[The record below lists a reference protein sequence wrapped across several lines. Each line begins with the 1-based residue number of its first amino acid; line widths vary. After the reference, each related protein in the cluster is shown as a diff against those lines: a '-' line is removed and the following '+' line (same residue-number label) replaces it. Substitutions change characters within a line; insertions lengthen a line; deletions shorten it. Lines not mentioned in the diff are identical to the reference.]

1 MQTDQQMIQPRIAAI
16 NDLSGFGR
24 CSLTVILP
32 VLAAAGM
39 EVCPLPTAVLSSHN
53 GFPDRTFCDLTGQ
66 LLPAAEQWRRLGL
79 RFDAIYSGF
88 LGSVQQIDIVRNIF
102 SMLSGGE
109 TLRFVDPV
117 MGDNGRLYSCYSAVM
132 AEKMKKLVACA
143 DVVVPNL
150 TEAALL
156 LGEEPVLEPTEEQT
170 QQMLHRLGEL
180 GPRLTVLTG
189 VRRGGRIGAA
199 VYDRGTSRI
208 GYALA
213 DSIDGSFHGTGDLF
227 AAVML
232 AALLRGESP
241 QTAAGTAAGF
251 VSRTIRAT
259 QEAGTDPRFG
269 VRFEPLLPELMR
281 MLGIVS

>member
-1 MQTDQQMIQPRIAAI
+1 
-16 NDLSGFGR
+16 
-24 CSLTVILP
+24 
-32 VLAAAGM
+32 
-39 EVCPLPTAVLSSHN
+39 
-53 GFPDRTFCDLTGQ
+53 
-66 LLPAAEQWRRLGL
+66 
-79 RFDAIYSGF
+79 
-88 LGSVQQIDIVRNIF
+88 
-102 SMLSGGE
+102 
-109 TLRFVDPV
+109 

-132 AEKMKKLVACA
+132 AEKMKELVACA

-199 VYDRGTSRI
+199 IYDRGTGRI

-213 DSIDGSFHGTGDLF
+213 DSIDGSFHGTRLF

-241 QTAAGTAAGF
+241 KLRRNRGRVCFAHH
-251 VSRTIRAT
+251 RAT
-259 QEAGTDPRFG
+259 QEPGNRSS
-269 VRFEPLLPELMR
+269 VRR
-281 MLGIVS
+281 SDSSRCCRN